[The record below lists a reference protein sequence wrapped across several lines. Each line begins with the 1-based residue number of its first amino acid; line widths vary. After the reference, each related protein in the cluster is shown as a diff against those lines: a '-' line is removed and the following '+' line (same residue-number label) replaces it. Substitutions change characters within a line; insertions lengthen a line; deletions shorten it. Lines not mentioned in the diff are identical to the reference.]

1 MPVRIC
7 FVCLGNICRSPTAEG
22 VFRHLLAKRGLT
34 GAFTVQSAGT
44 AAHHVGES
52 PDPRSTK
59 AAAARGITLEGAA
72 QRFDAED
79 FERFDYVIAM
89 DRSNRDDLRA
99 RAPTPRAA
107 DKVAL
112 LRAWDPDN
120 DTNADL
126 DVPDPYYGGPS
137 GFDDVLDL
145 CQRSC
150 AELLDE
156 LQPTRA

>member
-1 MPVRIC
+1 MAVRIC

-22 VFRHLLAKRGLT
+22 VFRQLLAERGLSE
-34 GAFTVQSAGT
+34 AFVVESAGT
-44 AAHHVGES
+44 AAHHVGEP

-59 AAAARGITLEGAA
+59 AAASRGIVLQGAA
-72 QRFDAED
+72 QRFEATD
-79 FERFDYVIAM
+79 FERFDYIIVM

-99 RAPTPRAA
+99 RAPSPRAA

-112 LRAWDPDN
+112 LRAWDPEN
-120 DTNADL
+120 ETNADL

-145 CQRSC
+145 CERSLT
-150 AELLDE
+150 ELLDE